1 MPREMTRLQDE
12 RLDLDGDISASSIM
26 GILYVLQDSTHLDE
40 ESGAIKLSPRA
51 QFELLEWLY
60 QRRYPLYRATHLTLG
75 DDEMPAWI
83 KSGRAGNV
91 TVVVDAEDAQGP
103 RK

>member
-1 MPREMTRLQDE
+1 MTREMTRLQDE
-12 RLDLDGDISASSIM
+12 RLDLDGDINASSIM
-26 GILYVLQDSTHLDE
+26 GILSLLQDPDHLDE
-40 ESGAIKLSPRA
+40 ESGAVKLSPKA

-60 QRRYPLYRATHLTLG
+60 QRRYPLYRATHLALG

-91 TVVVDAEDAQGP
+91 TVVVDAQDAQEP